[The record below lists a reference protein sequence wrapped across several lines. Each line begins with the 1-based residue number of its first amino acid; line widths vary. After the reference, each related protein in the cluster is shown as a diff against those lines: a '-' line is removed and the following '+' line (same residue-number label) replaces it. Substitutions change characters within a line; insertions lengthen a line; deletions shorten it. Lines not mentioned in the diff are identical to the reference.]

1 MAPLLQIEGLRAGFG
16 PIEVLHGVDLV
27 VPEGSVVGLL
37 GANGVGKTTMLRTIA
52 GQMHPT
58 GGRVLF
64 AGDRIEGRRPWEIT
78 RLGVTL
84 IPQGRGI
91 FPSLSV
97 ADTLRLMAETAGA
110 SAESVDDVLD
120 LFPTLAERAS
130 QLAGTLSG
138 GEQQMLAMSR
148 AFLARPRLLLVDEL
162 STGLAPVIVEQLY
175 ERLAD
180 LRDAGVTILLVEQ
193 YLAYVLELA
202 DLCYV
207 MAKGEMTFVG
217 EPGELDHVDAVG
229 SVQ

>member
-1 MAPLLQIEGLRAGFG
+1 MAPLLQVDGLRVGFG

-37 GANGVGKTTMLRTIA
+37 GANGVGKTTTLRTIA
-52 GQMHPT
+52 GQLHPEA
-58 GGRVLF
+58 GRIVF
-64 AGDRIEGRRPWEIT
+64 AGQRIDGKRPWDIT

-97 ADTLRLMAETAGA
+97 GDTLRLMAETAGA
-110 SAESVDDVLD
+110 SDESVEEVLE
-120 LFPTLAERAS
+120 LFPRLAQRAS
-130 QLAGTLSG
+130 QTAGTLSG

-162 STGLAPVIVEQLY
+162 STGLAPVVVEQLY

-180 LRDAGVTILLVEQ
+180 LRDAGATILIVEQ
-193 YLAYVLELA
+193 YLSYVLELA

-207 MAKGEMTFVG
+207 MTKGEITFVA
-217 EPGELDHVDAVG
+217 EPGELDQADALG
-229 SVQ
+229 VQ

>member
-37 GANGVGKTTMLRTIA
+37 GANGVGKTTMLRTVA
-52 GQMHPT
+52 GHMHPS
-58 GGRVLF
+58 GGRITY
-64 AGDRIEGRRPWEIT
+64 AGDRIDGKRPWDIA

-84 IPQGRGI
+84 IPEGRGI

-97 ADTLRLMAETAGA
+97 ADTLALMAETAGA
-110 SAESVDDVLD
+110 PRELRDEVLD
-120 LFPTLAERAS
+120 LFPKLAERAS
-130 QLAGTLSG
+130 QPAGTLSG

-175 ERLAD
+175 ERLAE

-207 MAKGEMTFVG
+207 MAKGEITFVG
-217 EPGELDHVDAVG
+217 EPGELDQVDALG
-229 SVQ
+229 SIS

>member
-1 MAPLLQIEGLRAGFG
+1 MAPLLEIEGLRVGFG

-52 GQMHPT
+52 GHLRPG
-58 GGRVLF
+58 GGRITF
-64 AGDRIEGRRPWEIT
+64 AGDHIHGKRPWDIT
-78 RLGVTL
+78 QLGVTL
-84 IPQGRGI
+84 IPEGRGV

-97 ADTLRLMAETAGA
+97 NDTLQLMAETAGA
-110 SAESVDDVLD
+110 PPELRDEVLEM
-120 LFPTLAERAS
+120 FPKLAERGS
-130 QLAGTLSG
+130 QAAGTLSG

-175 ERLAD
+175 ERLAE

-193 YLAYVLELA
+193 YLSYVLELA

-207 MAKGEMTFVG
+207 MAKGEITFVG
-217 EPGELDHVDAVG
+217 EPGELDQVDALG
-229 SVQ
+229 SLA

>member
-1 MAPLLQIEGLRAGFG
+1 MRPLLAIEGLRVGFG

-27 VPEGSVVGLL
+27 VPEGSVIGLL
-37 GANGVGKTTMLRTIA
+37 GANGAGKTTTLRTIA
-52 GQMHPT
+52 GQLRP
-58 GGRVLF
+58 G
-64 AGDRIEGRRPWEIT
+64 EGRIRYAGNRIDGKRPWDIA

-84 IPQGRGI
+84 IPEGRGV

-97 ADTLRLMAETAGA
+97 ADTLALMAETAGA
-110 SAESVDDVLD
+110 PQELQDQVLEM
-120 LFPTLAERAS
+120 FPKLAERAS
-130 QLAGTLSG
+130 QPAGTLSG

-175 ERLAD
+175 GRLAE

-202 DLCYV
+202 DVCYV
-207 MAKGEMTFVG
+207 MTKGEISFVG
-217 EPGELDHVDAVG
+217 EPGELDQVDALG
-229 SVQ
+229 SLH